1 MSTDIE
7 QKTEIAKTEKP
18 KQSLTIRD
26 HLVSKS
32 FQDQLAMVIPKHCD
46 AERMARIAIMAM
58 NRTPKLKECDQ
69 ASFFKC
75 LLDLSMWG
83 LEPDGRRAHLIPFNN
98 SRAGT
103 VECQLII
110 DYKGLVELAMRS
122 GDIASIHADYVCEND
137 SFKVNLGE
145 VVEHSIDYRKP
156 RGSVYAFWAV
166 VRFKDGG
173 QKFEVMT
180 KDEVDSIKQRS
191 RAGNS
196 GPWVTDYNEM
206 GKKTVF
212 RRLTKWIP
220 LSAEIRDAYER
231 DADGLEGVQDSIRRV
246 TLQKVDLPAIEGP
259 AE

>member
-1 MSTDIE
+1 MSET
-7 QKTEIAKTEKP
+7 TELKPVDAK

-26 HLVSKS
+26 HLESKS

-69 ASFFKC
+69 GSFFKC

-83 LEPDGRRAHLIPFNN
+83 LEPDGRRAHLIPFANN
-98 SRAGT
+98 RAGT

-122 GDIASIHADYVCEND
+122 GDIASIHADMVCEND
-137 SFKVNLGE
+137 EFEVDRGE
-145 VVEHSIDYRKP
+145 VVKHKIDYKKP
-156 RGSVYAFWAV
+156 RGGAYAFWAV
-166 VRFKDGG
+166 VRFKSGG
-173 QKFEVMT
+173 CKYEVMT
-180 KDEVDSIKQRS
+180 REDIDSVRSRS
-191 RAGNS
+191 RAGQS

-206 GKKTVF
+206 AKKTVF

-231 DADGLEGVQDSIRRV
+231 DADSFEPIANDSMKRITLERV
-246 TLQKVDLPAIEGP
+246 ELPEVVS
-259 AE
+259 